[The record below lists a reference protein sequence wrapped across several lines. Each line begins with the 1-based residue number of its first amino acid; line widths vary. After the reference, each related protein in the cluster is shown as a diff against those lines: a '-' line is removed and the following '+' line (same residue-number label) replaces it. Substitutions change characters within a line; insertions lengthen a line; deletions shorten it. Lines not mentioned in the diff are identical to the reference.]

1 MDDWRIARDDGLDGR
16 GPRRNRAGMTRHGT
30 RSAPYGRAG
39 RFSLEG
45 TMTNRTTWTIALAFA
60 AAVAAC
66 GRSDNRAADTTLNRD
81 LSLAAQ
87 ANQPLDSLSAAERV
101 PQANALNAP
110 VGALNA
116 ATLPRHTTT
125 RVARRSAGG
134 GEIVRTSSGAT
145 RTTSGGTVVKHTKRD
160 AAIGAAAGAVIGA
173 TTSRNK
179 VKGGIIGAAVGGILG
194 GIIGNNVDKTKK
206 P

>member
-1 MDDWRIARDDGLDGR
+1 M
-16 GPRRNRAGMTRHGT
+16 MK
-30 RSAPYGRAG
+30 
-39 RFSLEG
+39 
-45 TMTNRTTWTIALAFA
+45 RTISTVALAFA
-60 AAVAAC
+60 ATIAAC

-87 ANQPLDSLSAAERV
+87 ANAPFDSLSAAERT

-110 VGALNA
+110 VGAPTA
-116 ATLPRHTTT
+116 SSVPPHTAT
-125 RVARRSAGG
+125 RVVYRRSARS
-134 GEIVRTSSGAT
+134 GEVVRSSSGGV
-145 RTTSGGTVVKHTKRD
+145 RTTSSGTVVKHTKRD

-179 VKGGIIGAAVGGILG
+179 VKGGIIDAAVGGLLG